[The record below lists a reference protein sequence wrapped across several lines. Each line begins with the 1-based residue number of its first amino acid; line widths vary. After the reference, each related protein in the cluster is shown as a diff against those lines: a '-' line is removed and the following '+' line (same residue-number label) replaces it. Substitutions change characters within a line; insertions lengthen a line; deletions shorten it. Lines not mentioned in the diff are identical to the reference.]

1 MAQLSVTGLEQQILS
16 QFETAQA
23 PGISARQQQRIQY
36 AFRDFVDYFLTL
48 QSQAETALRIQQDSA
63 QNTPIGTQETAA
75 LQGVALHLNVQME
88 RYTRPA
94 AETDENP
101 IEANSVQVQ
110 QYQAENLMARR
121 IEVVTPQ
128 QLGDGTLGYAVTV
141 IELVVEARTYGQQ
154 PPAANGGQ
162 VSSLPIAA
170 ASATTGQGL
179 QNFLNGSPEEAQNAE
194 VLMQYEDQNAMNI
207 VEAEEQWQALQQ
219 EKHLKALM
227 QAMYQ
232 LMTYL
237 QIQEYETAFGL
248 SEEESKLLREAL
260 ERDPAE
266 VVQEALIQ
274 FIKKKRIELEM
285 LRKEIQQR
293 LAIQEQSAQKA
304 TLFAQL
310 ERLINFYGKSQKA
323 LEKKK
328 IDVEKLK
335 QLIGAIEQ
343 LNKVLSQS
351 ESPTSTA
358 DITPIM
364 SSELPTVNVV

>member
-16 QFETAQA
+16 QFENAQT

-36 AFRDFVDYFLTL
+36 AFRDFVDFFLTL

-63 QNTPIGTQETAA
+63 QNNPAGPQETAA

-88 RYTRPA
+88 RYTRTA
-94 AETDENP
+94 TEGAEEPVGANNVKVSQY
-101 IEANSVQVQ
+101 EADH
-110 QYQAENLMARR
+110 LMARR

-128 QLGDGTLGYAVTV
+128 ELGDGTLGYAVTV
-141 IELVVEARTYGQQ
+141 IELVVEARTYAPQTNV
-154 PPAANGGQ
+154 ANGGQ

-179 QNFLNGSPEEAQNAE
+179 QNFLNGSPEEAERAE
-194 VLMQYEDQNAMNI
+194 VLMQYENQNAMNI
-207 VEAEEQWQALQQ
+207 LEAEEEWQTLQQ

-232 LMTYL
+232 LMNFL

-248 SEEESKLLREAL
+248 SAEESKLLKEAL
-260 ERDPAE
+260 EKDPAE
-266 VVQEALIQ
+266 VVQKALIQ

-293 LAIQEQSAQKA
+293 LEIQQQSAQTA
-304 TLFAQL
+304 TIFAQL

-328 IDVEKLK
+328 VDVEKLK
-335 QLIGAIEQ
+335 QLMGAIEQ
-343 LNKVLSQS
+343 LNKILSPGT
-351 ESPTSTA
+351 ETA
-358 DITPIM
+358 SIGDITPMM
-364 SSELPTVNVV
+364 SSDLPGISAI

>member
-16 QFETAQA
+16 QFETAQSS
-23 PGISARQQQRIQY
+23 GISARQQQHIQF

-63 QNTPIGTQETAA
+63 QNTASPQAPAA

-94 AETDENP
+94 TDADDTP
-101 IEANSVQVQ
+101 VQANHVKVS
-110 QYQAENLMARR
+110 QYEAENLMARR

-154 PPAANGGQ
+154 PPVANGGQ

-170 ASATTGQGL
+170 ASATTGQSL
-179 QNFLNGSPEEAQNAE
+179 QNFLNGSPEEAEHAE
-194 VLMQYEDQNAMNI
+194 VLMQYEDQDAMNM
-207 VEAEEQWQALQQ
+207 VEAEDQWQALQQ

-232 LMTYL
+232 LMAYL
-237 QIQEYETAFGL
+237 QVQEYETAFGL
-248 SEEESKLLREAL
+248 SEEETKLLREAL

-266 VVQEALIQ
+266 VVQAALIQ

-293 LAIQEQSAQKA
+293 LAIQQQSAQSA
-304 TLFAQL
+304 TVFAQL
-310 ERLINFYGKSQKA
+310 ERLINFYSKSQKA

-335 QLIGAIEQ
+335 QLMGAIEQ
-343 LNKVLSQS
+343 LNKALSQS
-351 ESPTSTA
+351 EAPTSIG

-364 SSELPTVNVV
+364 SSDLPTVNAI

>member
-16 QFETAQA
+16 QFETAQSS
-23 PGISARQQQRIQY
+23 GISARQQQHIQF

-63 QNTPIGTQETAA
+63 QNTASPQAPAA

-94 AETDENP
+94 TDADDTP
-101 IEANSVQVQ
+101 VQANHVKVS
-110 QYQAENLMARR
+110 QYEAENLMARR

-154 PPAANGGQ
+154 PPVANGGQ

-170 ASATTGQGL
+170 ASATTGQSL
-179 QNFLNGSPEEAQNAE
+179 QNFLNGSPEEAEHAE
-194 VLMQYEDQNAMNI
+194 VLMQYEDQDAMNM
-207 VEAEEQWQALQQ
+207 VEAEDQWQALQQ
-219 EKHLKALM
+219 ERHLKALM

-232 LMTYL
+232 LMAYL
-237 QIQEYETAFGL
+237 QVQEYETAFGL
-248 SEEESKLLREAL
+248 SEEETKLLREAL

-266 VVQEALIQ
+266 VVQAALIQ

-293 LAIQEQSAQKA
+293 LAIQQKSAQSA
-304 TLFAQL
+304 TVFAQL
-310 ERLINFYGKSQKA
+310 ERLINFYSKSQKA

-335 QLIGAIEQ
+335 QLMGAIEQ
-343 LNKVLSQS
+343 LNKALSQS
-351 ESPTSTA
+351 EAPTSIG

-364 SSELPTVNVV
+364 SSDLPTVNAI